1 MVEARFLGHATVQLT
16 NGQTN
21 LVLDPW
27 LDGNPLCPVG
37 AADIE
42 ADVVVVTHAHGDH
55 WGDSVVLS
63 KRGGLLVS
71 NPEGTRY
78 SEAQGS
84 VGSASCS
91 LATPK

>member
-16 NGQTN
+16 NGQTT
-21 LVLDPW
+21 LILDPL

-42 ADVVVVTHAHGDH
+42 ADL
-55 WGDSVVLS
+55 VVLS
-63 KRGGLLVS
+63 KRGGLLGS
-71 NPEGTRY
+71 NPEVTRY

-84 VGSASCS
+84 VGSASY
-91 LATPK
+91 